1 MSFFAIARA
10 IERVLDAFLLI
21 ALVVMLCSIFVQ
33 VAGRYLFNA
42 PPSWTEEVAR
52 FLIVWVTM
60 VGSAAMLR
68 RHGHIAVSVAVD
80 ALPRRLG
87 LMVGWL
93 RDALILIM
101 AGALANYGYA
111 FAVLGGRR
119 ESAALEIP
127 MFYPFLAAPV
137 GGVLIALLL
146 TLDRAG
152 RLAGE
157 TEKEA

>member
-21 ALVVMLCSIFVQ
+21 ALAVMLGSIFIQ

-60 VGSAAMLR
+60 IGSAAMLR
-68 RHGHIAVSVAVD
+68 RRGHIAVSVAVD
-80 ALPRRLG
+80 ALPWRLA
-87 LMVGWL
+87 LAVGWL

-127 MFYPFLAAPV
+127 MFYPFLAVPV

-146 TLDRAG
+146 LLDRAG

-157 TEKEA
+157 TEDEA